1 MEELRQREA
10 NATALQA
17 IGPRKK
23 PRLDGDAHS
32 SSSQVRVARL
42 ASDSRVISIF
52 FFNFSKANAGGFNS
66 GLRGQMPLRQRMKK
80 VTLRDLQFL
89 FETEKDLCKSK
100 LLYKSYLKWCSLLV
114 SVVIFRDNVG
124 ALKLFSLVSSSVIVI
139 YWSINFS
146 FYQLRDHVNN
156 IFYRLLL

>member
-1 MEELRQREA
+1 MDRAERKRHEELEREMLLRAAKSRSKTEDPEQAKLKAKAKEMQRVEMEELRQREA

-42 ASDSRVISIF
+42 ASDSRVISIYF
-52 FFNFSKANAGGFNS
+52 FYFSKANAGGFNS

-100 LLYKSYLKWCSLLV
+100 LLYKSYLK
-114 SVVIFRDNVG
+114 
-124 ALKLFSLVSSSVIVI
+124 
-139 YWSINFS
+139 
-146 FYQLRDHVNN
+146 
-156 IFYRLLL
+156 